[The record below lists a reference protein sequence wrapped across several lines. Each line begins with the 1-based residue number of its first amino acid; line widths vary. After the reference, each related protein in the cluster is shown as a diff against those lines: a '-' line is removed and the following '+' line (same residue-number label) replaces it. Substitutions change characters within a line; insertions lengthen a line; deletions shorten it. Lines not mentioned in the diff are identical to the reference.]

1 MNAQNT
7 TTTQLDKAN
16 QVLKDMAIN
25 VTTED
30 RNDAM
35 KELDIKARST
45 VWGYLNGKGQDLDT
59 AMKLIEFFQPR
70 ILERNRKLSRASA
83 A

>member
-1 MNAQNT
+1 MIAQNT
-7 TTTQLDKAN
+7 TSTQLDKAN

-25 VTTED
+25 VTAED

-45 VWGYLNGKGQDLDT
+45 VWVYLNGKGQDLGT

-70 ILERNRKLSRASA
+70 ISDRNKKLKQLSA